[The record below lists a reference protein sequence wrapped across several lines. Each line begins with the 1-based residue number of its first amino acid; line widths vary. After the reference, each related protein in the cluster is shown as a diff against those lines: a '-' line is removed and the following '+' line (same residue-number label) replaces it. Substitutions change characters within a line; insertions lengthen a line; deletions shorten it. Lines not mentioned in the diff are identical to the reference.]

1 MGETCKAITDP
12 NTLWT
17 FCPSIAAAYTF
28 TIFFGLLFAAH
39 VIQGIYYRK
48 WYTWVISMG
57 ALWQTIAYIYRVISI
72 ADPASLGDYAAWF
85 VLILVAPLW
94 TNASVYMIVG
104 RMVWNFVP
112 TAKIL
117 GITAW
122 RFGLYFVLLDVVYA
136 ITFPLLPVFSRAM
149 LTTVY
154 HSAFIVQVYGA
165 ASAEQESNSV
175 SQTLQ
180 GTSIILSSHDTPY
193 HTGPTEDW
201 QDAHDFFLGLHIYMA
216 GVGIQQLFIL
226 VFVFFATQLHRVLLR
241 GEGLEQHNQKQALRL
256 LYTVYAVL
264 ALITL
269 RIIFRLCEYSNGLDS
284 TVPNHEAYQ
293 YCLDSLPMLLA
304 FILLSIVHPGRIM
317 PGKECEILSRRER
330 KKTGAR
336 CKHGFTGMSLRA
348 ESHGQMGA

>member
-1 MGETCKAITDP
+1 MGETCKAITDS

-17 FCPSIAAAYTF
+17 FCPSIAAACTF
-28 TIFFGLLFAAH
+28 TIFFGLLLAAH

-57 ALWQTIAYIYRVISI
+57 ALWQTIAYIFRVISI

-85 VLILVAPLW
+85 VLILVFYPTLNLGPMAAILSTALTALAWHQVAPLW
-94 TNASVYMIVG
+94 TNAFVYMIVG

-122 RFGLYFVLLDVVYA
+122 RFGLCFVLLDVV
-136 ITFPLLPVFSRAM
+136 
-149 LTTVY
+149 
-154 HSAFIVQVYGA
+154 AFIVQVYGA

-180 GTSIILSSHDTPY
+180 G
-193 HTGPTEDW
+193 
-201 QDAHDFFLGLHIYMA
+201 LHIYMV

-226 VFVFFATQLHRVLLR
+226 IFVFFATQLHRVLLR
-241 GEGLEQHNQKQALRL
+241 GEGLERHNQKQALRL

-304 FILLSIVHPGRIM
+304 FMLLCIVHPGRIM

-330 KKTGAR
+330 QKTGAR
-336 CKHGFTGMSLRA
+336 CKHVFTGMGMSLRA
-348 ESHGQMGA
+348 ESQGQMGA

>member
-1 MGETCKAITDP
+1 MGETCKATTDP

-17 FCPSIAAAYTF
+17 FCPSIGAAYTF
-28 TIFFGLLFAAH
+28 TVLFGLLFAAH
-39 VIQGIYYRK
+39 VAQGIYYRK

-57 ALWQTIAYIYRVISI
+57 ALWQTIAYIFRVISI
-72 ADPASLGDYAAWF
+72 ADPASLGDYGAWF

-94 TNASVYMIVG
+94 TNAFVYMIVG

-122 RFGLYFVLLDVVYA
+122 RFGLYFVMLDVV
-136 ITFPLLPVFSRAM
+136 
-149 LTTVY
+149 
-154 HSAFIVQVYGA
+154 AFIIQVYGA
-165 ASAEQESNSV
+165 ASAEQESTSV

-180 GTSIILSSHDTPY
+180 
-193 HTGPTEDW
+193 
-201 QDAHDFFLGLHIYMA
+201 GLHIYMA

-226 VFVFFATQLHRVLLR
+226 IFVFFATQLHRALLR
-241 GEGLEQHNQKQALRL
+241 GEGLDRHSQKQALRL

-269 RIIFRLCEYSNGLDS
+269 RIVFRLCEYSNGLDS
-284 TVPNHEAYQ
+284 TIPNHEAYQ

-304 FILLSIVHPGRIM
+304 FILLSIVHPCRIM
-317 PGKECEILSRRER
+317 PGKECEIPSRRER

-336 CKHGFTGMSLRA
+336 CKHIFTSPSL
-348 ESHGQMGA
+348 ESHGQMRRSWPSEV